1 MLNTEKLREAID
13 DKGISITKLAKSI
26 GITRESFY
34 NKMNGNNE
42 FKASEIHKTTKVL
55 GLTRDRRDAIFF
67 SDDSELNSREINPS
81 GN

>member
-42 FKASEIHKTTKVL
+42 FKASEIQKTTKVL

-67 SDDSELNSREINPS
+67 SDDSESYSRAINPS